1 MLSDLNVYLSLY
13 TLFGSQISCL
23 QTFMLINLK
32 SQNGSS
38 KEQSNN
44 QIIIK
49 QNEHIKKQ
57 QPQLH
62 LAVIT
67 LVISVKQR
75 KRKNDKRKDGQEA
88 LEE

>member
-1 MLSDLNVYLSLY
+1 MIQSDARGQGWKLENKWQMMSDLNVYLSLSLY
-13 TLFGSQISCL
+13 TLFASQISCL

-49 QNEHIKKQ
+49 QNEHIKNSNRNYIL
-57 QPQLH
+57 P
-62 LAVIT
+62 
-67 LVISVKQR
+67 
-75 KRKNDKRKDGQEA
+75 
-88 LEE
+88 